1 MATDYCFLKF
11 ICVRKSFKK
20 HFPHLS
26 LGVPAHQTKPPIW
39 FSTAVNFAALVS
51 TRLQGGKQQ
60 LRSVQ
65 FSILCLPASCQ
76 KLAWLAERP
85 AFEVLSFFSF
95 WHFKCCWGP
104 PRLRTKFVRRRGQ
117 TRVSDAIAEENCHH
131 QLGVTAGVCRGT
143 PRELLLLIQSYLE
156 RVAAP
161 AGAVAV
167 WEQGWPQDRGTNGSC
182 PQRTAPGSSSWCCG
196 SKLESSLLVL
206 LEGFVVL
213 WGSLQPHL
221 HSMCRKRDDI

>member
-11 ICVRKSFKK
+11 ISARKSFKK

-76 KLAWLAERP
+76 TLAWLAEP
-85 AFEVLSFFSF
+85 PVFEVLHFFFFFFLLFSF
-95 WHFKCCWGP
+95 WHFKCCRGP
-104 PRLRTKFVRRRGQ
+104 PRLNTELVRQRGQ
-117 TRVSDAIAEENCHH
+117 RRVSDAIAEQNCHH
-131 QLGVTAGVCRGT
+131 QPRVMARSLRSCCCSATATLGAG
-143 PRELLLLIQSYLE
+143 
-156 RVAAP
+156 AAP
-161 AGAVAV
+161 AGAV
-167 WEQGWPQDRGTNGSC
+167 WEQG
-182 PQRTAPGSSSWCCG
+182 
-196 SKLESSLLVL
+196 
-206 LEGFVVL
+206 
-213 WGSLQPHL
+213 
-221 HSMCRKRDDI
+221 

>member
-1 MATDYCFLKF
+1 MFLSEVVGSSSPGQVGWLQFPPSWVLSASLNTRSCGQASLMATDYCFLKF

-76 KLAWLAERP
+76 KLAWLAEPP
-85 AFEVLSFFSF
+85 AFEVLYFFSF

-104 PRLRTKFVRRRGQ
+104 PRLRTKFVRQRGQ

-131 QLGVTAGVCRGT
+131 QLGVMAGGH
-143 PRELLLLIQSYLE
+143 L
-156 RVAAP
+156 
-161 AGAVAV
+161 
-167 WEQGWPQDRGTNGSC
+167 GSC
-182 PQRTAPGSSSWCCG
+182 CC
-196 SKLESSLLVL
+196 
-206 LEGFVVL
+206 
-213 WGSLQPHL
+213 
-221 HSMCRKRDDI
+221 